1 MKETGKRDT
10 IPGKES
16 LAPPKPRR
24 FYKHAEVAVLPQQEA
39 GREAKLFQVLL
50 DGRPVKTPRKV
61 VLAVPHRA
69 LAEAIAAEWNAQGEE
84 IDPVTMPLTRFAN
97 SIIDGVIGRE
107 AEVRADIVK
116 YAASDLLCYRA
127 EGPVGLVQRQAA
139 AWDPVIRW
147 ARRALEARL
156 VLTAGVMPV
165 AQPASALEGIA
176 AALKP
181 LDAYRLTS
189 IHVMTT
195 LTGSALLALAHCHGE
210 LSAAEAWEAAHVDED
225 WQIEQ
230 WGEDAEAAERR
241 RRRWDEMEAASRL
254 LGLVNLQ

>member
-1 MKETGKRDT
+1 VTERDKGGK
-10 IPGKES
+10 IPGKED
-16 LAPPKPRR
+16 LAPPKLQR
-24 FYKHAEVAVLPQQEA
+24 FYKEA
-39 GREAKLFQVLL
+39 GVETLPGPTPGQGRTLYRVTL
-50 DGRPVKTPRKV
+50 DGRPVRTPRKQP
-61 VLAVPHRA
+61 LAVPYRA
-69 LAEAIAAEWNAQGEE
+69 LAEAIAAEWRAQRDVIE
-84 IDPVTMPLTRFAN
+84 PATMPLTRFAN

-107 AEVRADIVK
+107 PEVRADILK
-116 YAASDLLCYRA
+116 YAGHDLVCYRA

-147 ARRALEARL
+147 ARRALAARL
-156 VLTAGVMPV
+156 VLAAGVMPV
-165 AQPASALEGIA
+165 VQPDSALEGIA
-176 AALKP
+176 AALEQ

-195 LTGSALLALAHCHGE
+195 LTGSALLALAHSQGE
-210 LSAAEAWEAAHVDED
+210 LTADEAWEAAHVDED

-241 RRRWDEMEAASRL
+241 RRRWDEMKAASRL

>member
-1 MKETGKRDT
+1 MSETGRQQA

-16 LAPPKPRR
+16 VTPPKPRR
-24 FYKHAEVAVLPQQEA
+24 FYKLAESAALQPQETESGA
-39 GREAKLFQVLL
+39 MLFQVLL
-50 DGRPVKTPRKV
+50 DGRPVRTPKKAA
-61 VLAVPHRA
+61 LAVPHRA

-84 IDPVTMPLTRFAN
+84 IDPISMPLTRFAN

-107 AEVRADIVK
+107 AEVRADILK

-127 EGPVGLVQRQAA
+127 EGPASLVRRQAA
-139 AWDPVIRW
+139 AWDSVLNW
-147 ARRALEARL
+147 ARGALRARF
-156 VLTAGVMPV
+156 VLTEGVMPV
-165 AQPASALEGIA
+165 AQPASALEGVA
-176 AALKP
+176 GALEP

-195 LTGSALLALAHCHGE
+195 LTGSALLALALSRGE
-210 LSAAEAWEAAHVDED
+210 LSVEEVWSAAHVDED

-241 RRRWDEMEAASRL
+241 RLRWQEMQSASCL
-254 LGLVNLQ
+254 LGLVDMN